1 MFHVYLI
8 HEAIEW
14 ARVEGKEKKKMEWMF
29 ATNEKEQIKA
39 FLEWQLYSMYNL
51 YAD

>member
-1 MFHVYLI
+1 M
-8 HEAIEW
+8 
-14 ARVEGKEKKKMEWMF
+14 VENGM
-29 ATNEKEQIKA
+29 NEKEQIKA